1 MAMNGGGND
10 QQQNC
15 ILEVCCG
22 GPDSR
27 QVEALTAVAQ
37 HALPFLSHSQ
47 AGEVADWIA
56 RNWDLAP
63 KGSLYTF
70 KQAIAKLARGNP
82 YEGE

>member
-22 GPDSR
+22 GPNSK
-27 QVEALTAVAQ
+27 QVKALTDVAE
-37 HALPFLSHSQ
+37 HALPFLSHEQ
-47 AGEVADWIA
+47 AGEVAEWIA

-63 KGSLYTF
+63 KGTLYAF
-70 KQAIAKLARGNP
+70 KQAIAKLAKGP
-82 YEGE
+82 AYTD

>member
-22 GPDSR
+22 GANSK
-27 QVEALTAVAQ
+27 QVHALTEVAA
-37 HALPFLSHSQ
+37 HALPFLSPEQ
-47 AGEVADWIA
+47 AVEVAEWIA

-63 KGSLYTF
+63 KGTLYAF
-70 KQAIAKLARGNP
+70 KQAIAKYAKGP
-82 YEGE
+82 AYTD

>member
-22 GPDSR
+22 GADSK
-27 QVEALTAVAQ
+27 QVQALTEVAM
-37 HALPFLSHSQ
+37 HALPFLNESEAS
-47 AGEVADWIA
+47 EVADWIA

-63 KGSLYTF
+63 KNSLYEF
-70 KQAIAKLARGNP
+70 KKAIAKLARGAN
-82 YEGE
+82 YQG